1 MWHALLLTRSNV
13 NVVTLCVGHGL
24 ALSGQWGIV
33 VNLDIVEIHPRQILD
48 VRFQFIRQASFVL
61 CHRNPLAKITAN
73 PTEIRSSIPVGLVC
87 HNTESLIRFDSLAAS
102 PSRPLRFDC
111 RRRIRSIDVVHGD
124 TTAVSENAGT
134 AQVRAPVG
142 NGSSLWWLER
152 APFIQMLE
160 DRDARVAYPLT

>member
-87 HNTESLIRFDSLAAS
+87 HNTESLIRFDSLASS
-102 PSRPLRFDC
+102 PSRRIAAGRQLEGLRSRQK
-111 RRRIRSIDVVHGD
+111 RRGYSRSV
-124 TTAVSENAGT
+124 AVRPECGPS
-134 AQVRAPVG
+134 P
-142 NGSSLWWLER
+142 
-152 APFIQMLE
+152 
-160 DRDARVAYPLT
+160 